1 MSTSWGNFPGSGRGD
16 PRNGVPPWMWPVV
29 IDARQRD
36 VTPAQ
41 PPKPPPTPIRIG
53 DTERDE
59 AVSALG
65 DHFAAGRLSREELDE
80 RIDLAVQAKF
90 STDLEPLFA
99 DLPKTAA
106 EPIRSAPGAGR
117 AQRPPSPLFLL
128 FPLMVIGL
136 VVTAIAINAPWL
148 VWGLVWFFVL
158 SRFWGR
164 RWAGHQHA
172 AHRPGPPMRRF

>member
-1 MSTSWGNFPGSGRGD
+1 
-16 PRNGVPPWMWPVV
+16 MWPVV

-36 VTPAQ
+36 VAPAQ
-41 PPKPPPTPIRIG
+41 PRTAPPVPIRIG

-65 DHFAAGRLSREELDE
+65 DHFAAGRLTREELDE
-80 RIDLAVQAKF
+80 RIDQAVQAKF

-99 DLPKTAA
+99 DLPKAVA
-106 EPIRSAPGAGR
+106 EPLRSDPGAGR

-128 FPLMVIGL
+128 FPLMMIGL
-136 VVTAIAINAPWL
+136 VVTAIAVNAPWL

>member
-1 MSTSWGNFPGSGRGD
+1 
-16 PRNGVPPWMWPVV
+16 MWPVV

-36 VTPAQ
+36 VTPAT
-41 PPKPPPTPIRIG
+41 PPTPIRIG

-80 RIDLAVQAKF
+80 RIDQAVQAKF

-99 DLPKTAA
+99 DLPKAAA
-106 EPIRSAPGAGR
+106 EPIRSGPGAGR
-117 AQRPPSPLFLL
+117 TQRAPSPLFLL

-164 RWAGHQHA
+164 RWAGHHP

>member
-36 VTPAQ
+36 VAPAQ
-41 PPKPPPTPIRIG
+41 PRTAPPVPIRIW

-65 DHFAAGRLSREELDE
+65 DHFAAGRLTREELDE
-80 RIDLAVQAKF
+80 RIDQAVQAKF

-99 DLPKTAA
+99 DLPKAVA
-106 EPIRSAPGAGR
+106 EPLRSDPGAVR

-128 FPLMVIGL
+128 FPLMMIGL
-136 VVTAIAINAPWL
+136 VVTAIAVNAPWL